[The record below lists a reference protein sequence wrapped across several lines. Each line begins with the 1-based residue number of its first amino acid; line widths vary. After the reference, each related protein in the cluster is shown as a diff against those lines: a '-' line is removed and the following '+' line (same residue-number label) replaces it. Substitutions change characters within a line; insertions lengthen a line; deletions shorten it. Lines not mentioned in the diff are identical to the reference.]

1 MYKLLGNPKTR
12 AGRVMWMLEEL
23 GVDYDINPCGPHDPA
38 VAAVNPTGK
47 IPALIDGDTVI
58 NDSTAILLHLGDKHQ
73 KLTYPLGSPE
83 RAQMMSV
90 IFFATDA
97 IEQPLWTF
105 AKHSFV
111 YPENVR
117 VLDAVRPALRHE
129 FGQAMTALDKMLSEQ
144 EFIMGDDFSTAD
156 IILGHLG
163 GWAKGSG
170 FGADE
175 GRVGEYMS
183 RVRSRPAWKAVLK
196 VAATK
201 SKDG

>member
-23 GVDYDINPCGPHDPA
+23 GAEYDLNPCNPHDPA
-38 VAAVNPTGK
+38 VAAINPTGK
-47 IPALIDGDTVI
+47 IPALIDGDLVI

-73 KLTYPLGSPE
+73 KLTYPLASPE
-83 RAQMMSV
+83 RARMMSV

-97 IEQPLWTF
+97 IEQPLWTM

-111 YPENVR
+111 YPEQVR
-117 VLDAVRPALRHE
+117 ELDAVRPAARHE
-129 FGQAMTALDKMLSEQ
+129 FGQAMEALDKMLGDR
-144 EFIMGDDFSTAD
+144 EFIMGDEFSTAD

-183 RVRSRPAWKAVLK
+183 RVRSRPAWKTVLK
-196 VAATK
+196 VAAGK
-201 SKDG
+201 ARES

>member
-23 GVDYDINPCGPHDPA
+23 GVPYDLNPVNPHDPA

-47 IPALIDGDTVI
+47 IPALIDGETVI
-58 NDSTAILLHLGDKHQ
+58 FDSTAILFHLGDKHQ
-73 KLTYPLGSPE
+73 RFTYPAGSPD
-83 RAQMMSV
+83 RAKMMSV

-97 IEQPLWTF
+97 IEQPLWTM

-111 YPENVR
+111 YPEDVR
-117 VLDAVRPALRHE
+117 ALDAVRPGARHE
-129 FGQAMTALDKMLSEQ
+129 FANAMEALDRMLGDQ
-144 EFIMGDDFSTAD
+144 EYVMGDDFTIAD

-175 GRVGEYMS
+175 GRVGAYMS

-196 VAATK
+196 AAAAK
-201 SKDG
+201 SRES

>member
-23 GVDYDINPCGPHDPA
+23 GVGYDLNPCNPHDPA
-38 VAAVNPTGK
+38 VAAVNPSGK
-47 IPALIDGDTVI
+47 IPALIDGDLVI
-58 NDSTAILLHLGDKHQ
+58 HDSTAILLHLGDKHQ
-73 KLTYPLGSPE
+73 KLTYPLASPE
-83 RAQMMSV
+83 RARMMSV

-97 IEQPLWTF
+97 IEQPLWTM

-111 YPENVR
+111 YPEQVR
-117 VLDAVRPALRHE
+117 ELDAVRPAARHE
-129 FGQAMTALDKMLSEQ
+129 FGQAMKVLDKMLGDR
-144 EFIMGDDFSTAD
+144 EFIMGDEFSTAD

-196 VAATK
+196 AAAGK
-201 SKDG
+201 SKES

>member
-23 GVDYDINPCGPHDPA
+23 GVDYEVDPCSPHDPA

-58 NDSTAILLHLGDKHQ
+58 NDSTAILFHLGDKHQ

-83 RAQMMSV
+83 RAKMMSV

-97 IEQPLWTF
+97 IEQPLWTM
-105 AKHSFV
+105 AKHTFV

-117 VLDAVRPALRHE
+117 ELDAVRPAARHE
-129 FGQAMTALDKMLSEQ
+129 FSQAMAALDRMLGDQ
-144 EFIMGDDFSTAD
+144 DFVMGDEFSTAD
-156 IILGHLG
+156 IVLGHLG

-175 GRVGEYMS
+175 GRVGDYMS

-196 VAATK
+196 AAAAKATEA
-201 SKDG
+201 

>member
-1 MYKLLGNPKTR
+1 MYKLLGSPKTR

-23 GVDYDINPCGPHDPA
+23 GVEYDINPCGPHDPA
-38 VAAVNPTGK
+38 VAEINPTGK

-58 NDSTAILLHLGDKHQ
+58 NDSTAILFHLGDKHQ

-83 RAQMMSV
+83 RAKMMSV

-97 IEQPLWTF
+97 IEQPLWTM
-105 AKHSFV
+105 AKHTFV

-117 VLDAVRPALRHE
+117 ELDAVRPAARHE
-129 FGQAMTALDKMLSEQ
+129 FGQAMKVLDKMLGTQ
-144 EFIMGDDFSTAD
+144 EFIMGDEFSTAD

-175 GRVGEYMS
+175 GRIGEYMS

-196 VAATK
+196 AAAVKAKET
-201 SKDG
+201 

>member
-1 MYKLLGNPKTR
+1 
-12 AGRVMWMLEEL
+12 
-23 GVDYDINPCGPHDPA
+23 
-38 VAAVNPTGK
+38 
-47 IPALIDGDTVI
+47 
-58 NDSTAILLHLGDKHQ
+58 
-73 KLTYPLGSPE
+73 
-83 RAQMMSV
+83 
-90 IFFATDA
+90 
-97 IEQPLWTF
+97 
-105 AKHSFV
+105 
-111 YPENVR
+111 
-117 VLDAVRPALRHE
+117 
-129 FGQAMTALDKMLSEQ
+129 MTALDKMLGEQ

>member
-23 GVDYDINPCGPHDPA
+23 GAEYDLNPCNPHDPA
-38 VAAVNPTGK
+38 VAAINPTGK
-47 IPALIDGDTVI
+47 IPALIDGDLII

-73 KLTYPLGSPE
+73 KLTYPLASPE
-83 RAQMMSV
+83 RARMMSV

-97 IEQPLWTF
+97 IEQPLWTM

-111 YPENVR
+111 YPEQVR
-117 VLDAVRPALRHE
+117 ELDAVRPAARHE
-129 FGQAMTALDKMLSEQ
+129 FGQAMEALDKMLGDR
-144 EFIMGDDFSTAD
+144 EFIMGDEFSTAD

-183 RVRSRPAWKAVLK
+183 RVRSRPAWKTVLK
-196 VAATK
+196 VAAGK
-201 SKDG
+201 ARES

>member
-1 MYKLLGNPKTR
+1 MYKLLGSPKTR

-23 GVDYDINPCGPHDPA
+23 GVEYDINPCGPHDPA
-38 VAAVNPTGK
+38 VAEINPTGK

-58 NDSTAILLHLGDKHQ
+58 NDSTAILFHLGDKHQ

-83 RAQMMSV
+83 RAKMMSV

-97 IEQPLWTF
+97 IEQPLWTM
-105 AKHSFV
+105 AKHTFV

-117 VLDAVRPALRHE
+117 ELDAVRPAARHE
-129 FGQAMTALDKMLSEQ
+129 FGQAMKVLDKMLGPQ
-144 EFIMGDDFSTAD
+144 EFIMGDECSTAD

-163 GWAKGSG
+163 GRAKGSG

-196 VAATK
+196 AAAVKAKET
-201 SKDG
+201 

>member
-1 MYKLLGNPKTR
+1 MYTLLGNPKTR

-23 GVDYDINPCGPHDPA
+23 GVSYDLNPCNPHDPA
-38 VAAVNPTGK
+38 VAAINPTGK
-47 IPALIDGDTVI
+47 IPALIDGETAI
-58 NDSTAILLHLGDKHQ
+58 TDSTAILLHLGDKHQ

-83 RAQMMSV
+83 RAKMMSV

-97 IEQPLWTF
+97 IEQPLWTM

-117 VLDAVRPALRHE
+117 ALDAVRPAARHE
-129 FGQAMTALDKMLSEQ
+129 FGQAISALDKMLGTQ
-144 EFIMGDDFSTAD
+144 EFIMGDAFSTAD

-175 GRVGEYMS
+175 GRIGEYMS
-183 RVRSRPAWKAVLK
+183 RIRSRPAWKAVMK
-196 VAATK
+196 AAAVK
-201 SKDG
+201 AKES